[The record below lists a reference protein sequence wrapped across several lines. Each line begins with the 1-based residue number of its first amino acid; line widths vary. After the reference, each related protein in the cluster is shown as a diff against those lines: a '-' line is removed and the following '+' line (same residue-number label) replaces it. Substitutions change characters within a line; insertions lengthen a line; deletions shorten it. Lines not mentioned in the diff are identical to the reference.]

1 MNEIAK
7 KAASARLRKA
17 MELEKL
23 STKDTAG
30 CLGLNPSYISMF
42 LNEKTLKKCPAHAFE
57 RLLHWCNHGTTLK
70 GYNHPEGTYRAE
82 KKDQEPVIK
91 VKPEALERRKK
102 ELAERAKQETP
113 PVPEFKETS
122 ATVEIPS
129 VIIPEESQH
138 IDLKPGEEVE
148 FRRTIKD
155 EHQDNQ
161 IKTGEYIDLVESIR
175 LVAEKLPGNLRIE
188 IRINAK
194 RKVQQ
199 KF

>member
-1 MNEIAK
+1 MNVIAK
-7 KAASARLRKA
+7 QAAVARLRKG

-42 LNEKTLKKCPAHAFE
+42 LNEKTWKKCPAHAFE

-91 VKPEALERRKK
+91 VKPEALARRKK
-102 ELAERAKQETP
+102 ELAEKAKPEVT
-113 PVPEFKETS
+113 PVPEFKETTTT
-122 ATVEIPS
+122 AK
-129 VIIPEESQH
+129 H
-138 IDLKPGEEVE
+138 IELKPGEEVE
-148 FRRTIKD
+148 FRRTLKD
-155 EHQDNQ
+155 EHQDSPV
-161 IKTGEYIDLVESIR
+161 KTGEYIDLVEAIK
-175 LVAEKLPGNLRIE
+175 LVAERLPANVSIE

-194 RKVQQ
+194 QP
-199 KF
+199 